1 MKDIIVQKYG
11 GSSVGSTEKIKNVA
25 RRIIDTKNEGYSVV
39 VVVSAMGS
47 TTNNLINM
55 ANEVSNDISPR
66 EMDMLLSTG
75 EQISI
80 SLLAMAI
87 QSMGYDSISLTG
99 PQCGVVTHNNYSKA
113 RIKNINIDR
122 LMNELSKDKIVIVA
136 GFQGENEVGDIV
148 TLGRGGSDTSA
159 VALAAA
165 IKAKKC
171 EIYTDV
177 DGVYTSDPRI
187 VPRAK
192 LLSEISYDEMLEL
205 ASLGAKVLHPRSVEI
220 ARNYNVPLAVRSSLN
235 NNIGT
240 EVKELSNLEKAMV
253 RGITLDNNIAK
264 ISILEVPDKPG
275 IAYNIFSKL
284 AESNISIDMVIQN
297 ISRDLINDISFSVKS
312 EDLKAALKVTKDICE
327 EINAKEVIY
336 DESVVKLSIV
346 GTGIMGSSE
355 VMSMFFKTLYE
366 LGINLKMISTSE
378 IKISCI
384 IDEELSV
391 QAINELHNRFKL
403 DNEYINN
410 QAV

>member
-220 ARNYNVPLAVRSSLN
+220 ARNYNVPLVVRSSLN

-240 EVKELSNLEKAMV
+240 EVKELGNLEKAMV

-312 EDLKAALKVTKDICE
+312 EDLKDALKVTKDICE

-355 VMSMFFKTLYE
+355 VMSLFFKTLYE